1 MNFKS
6 ILLLEVKSQGYSVII
21 GDDALSHLND
31 FLNQRQYSKY
41 FIIVDENTIEHCLP
55 TIVTNIDV
63 LSNAEVIQTESGEEN
78 KTIEVVTQVW
88 YAMSEAHA
96 DRKALVVN
104 LGGGVISD
112 MGGFIASTYKR
123 GIDFLNIPTTLL
135 SQVDASVG
143 GKLGIDLGGLKNQ
156 IGVFNFPQMVVI
168 YPPFLETLEFRQLR
182 SGFAEVLKHALI
194 QDANYWEEV
203 KTIKVSG
210 EYNWSKIIEHSVQIK
225 NKVVLEDPREKGLR
239 KILNF
244 GHTIGHA
251 IETWHLENDSNF
263 FLHGEAIAM
272 GMIAEGYLS
281 QEKTG
286 LTKSELSEIVDVLKS
301 VYDLKPLSEE
311 NFENYCGLMIH
322 DKKNSGGQI
331 SCSLLTKIGECKW
344 DIFADKQDL
353 LNALEYYNKTVA

>member
-1 MNFKS
+1 M
-6 ILLLEVKSQGYSVII
+6 LEVKSQGYSVII
-21 GDDALSHLND
+21 GDDSLSHLNE
-31 FLNQRQYSKY
+31 FLNGKTYSKY

-55 TIVTNIDV
+55 TIVTNIDC
-63 LSNAEVIQTESGEEN
+63 LAKAEVIQTESGEEN

-96 DRKALVVN
+96 DRKALVIN

-123 GIDFLNIPTTLL
+123 GVDFLNIATTLL

-168 YPPFLETLEFRQLR
+168 YPPFLKTLEFRQLK
-182 SGFAEVLKHALI
+182 SGFSEVLKHALI
-194 QDANYWEEV
+194 QDAKYWEDV
-203 KTIKVSG
+203 KKIQVSG
-210 EYNWSKIIEHSVQIK
+210 DYNWGDIIEHSVQIK
-225 NKVVLEDPREKGLR
+225 NKVVLEDPLEKGLR
-239 KILNF
+239 KILNY

-251 IETWHLENDSNF
+251 VETWHLENDPNF

-281 QEKTG
+281 KEKTG
-286 LTKSELSEIVDVLKS
+286 LSNDSLKEIVQVLKS
-301 VYDLKPLSEE
+301 VYDLKPLPKE
-311 NFENYCGLMIH
+311 NFELYCGLMIH
-322 DKKNSGGQI
+322 DKKNSGGKI
-331 SCSLLTKIGECKW
+331 SCSLLAQIGECKW
-344 DIFADKQDL
+344 DVFVTKKDL
-353 LNALEYYNKTVA
+353 LLALDYYNKTFA

>member
-1 MNFKS
+1 M
-6 ILLLEVKSQGYSVII
+6 LEVKSQGYSVII
-21 GDDALSHLND
+21 GDDSLSHLNE
-31 FLNQRQYSKY
+31 FLNGKTYSKY

-55 TIVTNIDV
+55 TIVTNIDC
-63 LSNAEVIQTESGEEN
+63 LAKAEVIQTESGEEN

-96 DRKALVVN
+96 DRKALVIN

-123 GIDFLNIPTTLL
+123 GVDFLNIATTLL

-168 YPPFLETLEFRQLR
+168 YPPFLKTLEFRQLK
-182 SGFAEVLKHALI
+182 SGFSEVLKHALI
-194 QDANYWEEV
+194 QDAKYWEDV
-203 KTIKVSG
+203 KKIQVSG
-210 EYNWSKIIEHSVQIK
+210 DYNWGDIIEHSVQIK
-225 NKVVLEDPREKGLR
+225 NKVVLEDPLEKGLR
-239 KILNF
+239 KILNY

-251 IETWHLENDSNF
+251 VETWHLENDPNF

-281 QEKTG
+281 KEKTG
-286 LTKSELSEIVDVLKS
+286 LSNDSLKEIVHVLKS
-301 VYDLKPLSEE
+301 VYDLKPLPKE
-311 NFENYCGLMIH
+311 NFELYCGLMIH
-322 DKKNSGGQI
+322 DKKNSGGKI
-331 SCSLLTKIGECKW
+331 SCSLLAQIGECKW
-344 DIFADKQDL
+344 DVFVTKKDL
-353 LNALEYYNKTVA
+353 LLALEYYNKTFA

>member
-1 MNFKS
+1 MLK
-6 ILLLEVKSQGYSVII
+6 IKSQGYSVIV
-21 GDDALSHLND
+21 GDDSLSHLNE
-31 FLNQRQYSKY
+31 FLNTKKYSKY
-41 FIIVDENTIEHCLP
+41 FIIVDENTIEHCLE
-55 TIVTNIDV
+55 TILTNIDC
-63 LSNAEVIQTESGEEN
+63 LADADVIQTESGEDN

-88 YAMSEAHA
+88 YSMSEAHA
-96 DRKALVVN
+96 DRNALVIN

-123 GIDFLNIPTTLL
+123 GIDFLNIATTLL

-168 YPPFLETLEFRQLR
+168 YPPFLQTLEFRQLR

-203 KTIKVSG
+203 KNIKVSSDC
-210 EYNWSKIIEHSVQIK
+210 NWGKIIEHSVQIK

-239 KILNF
+239 KILNY

-251 IETWHLENDSNF
+251 IETWHLENDPNF
-263 FLHGEAIAM
+263 FLHGEAIAI

-281 QEKTG
+281 KEKTG
-286 LTKSELSEIVDVLKS
+286 LSEEALKEIVQVLKS
-301 VYDLKPLSEE
+301 VYDLKPLNKE
-311 NFENYCGLMIH
+311 NFERYCGLMIH

-344 DIFADKQDL
+344 DIFANKEDL
-353 LNALEYYNKTVA
+353 LKALEYYNSTVA

>member
-1 MNFKS
+1 MNLKRT
-6 ILLLEVKSQGYSVII
+6 LLLEVKSQGYSVVI
-21 GDDALSHLND
+21 GNDSLSHLNE
-31 FLNQRQYSKY
+31 FLNGKTYSKY

-55 TIVTNIDV
+55 AIVTNIDC
-63 LSNAEVIQTESGEEN
+63 LAEAEVIQTESGEEN
-78 KTIEVVTQVW
+78 KTIEIVTQVW

-123 GIDFLNIPTTLL
+123 GIDFVNIATTLL

-168 YPPFLETLEFRQLR
+168 YTPFLQTLEFRQLK
-182 SGFAEVLKHALI
+182 SGFSEVLKHALI
-194 QDANYWEEV
+194 QDEKYWEEV
-203 KTIKVSG
+203 KKINVSPDYDW
-210 EYNWSKIIEHSVQIK
+210 ENIIGKSVQIK
-225 NKVVLEDPREKGLR
+225 NKVVLEDPKEKGIR

-251 IETWHLENDSNF
+251 IETWHLENDPDF

-272 GMIAEGYLS
+272 GMIAEGFLS
-281 QEKTG
+281 KEKLG
-286 LTKSELSEIVDVLKS
+286 LSDKALSEIVTVFKS
-301 VYDLKPLSEE
+301 VYDLKPLPEE
-311 NFENYCGLMIH
+311 NFESYCGLMIH
-322 DKKNSGGQI
+322 DKKNSGGKI
-331 SCSLLTKIGECKW
+331 SCSLLSKIGDCKW
-344 DIFADKQDL
+344 DVFADKKDI
-353 LNALEYYNKTVA
+353 LNALTSYNKTFT

>member
-1 MNFKS
+1 M
-6 ILLLEVKSQGYSVII
+6 LEVKSQGYSVII
-21 GDDALSHLND
+21 GDDSLSHLNE
-31 FLNQRQYSKY
+31 FLNGKTYSKY

-55 TIVTNIDV
+55 TIVTNINC
-63 LSNAEVIQTESGEEN
+63 LAKAEVIQTESGEEN

-96 DRKALVVN
+96 DRKTLVIN

-123 GIDFLNIPTTLL
+123 GVDFLNIATTLL

-168 YPPFLETLEFRQLR
+168 YPPFLKTLEFRQLK
-182 SGFAEVLKHALI
+182 SGFSEVLKHALI
-194 QDANYWEEV
+194 QDAKYWEDV
-203 KTIKVSG
+203 KKIQVSG
-210 EYNWSKIIEHSVQIK
+210 DYNWGDIIEHSVQIK
-225 NKVVLEDPREKGLR
+225 NKVVLEDPLEKGLR
-239 KILNF
+239 KILNY

-251 IETWHLENDSNF
+251 VETWHLENDPNF

-281 QEKTG
+281 KEKTG
-286 LTKSELSEIVDVLKS
+286 LSNDSLKEIVHVLKS
-301 VYDLKPLSEE
+301 VYDLKPLPKE
-311 NFENYCGLMIH
+311 NFELYCGLMIH
-322 DKKNSGGQI
+322 DKKNSGGKI
-331 SCSLLTKIGECKW
+331 SCSLLAQIGECKW
-344 DIFADKQDL
+344 DVFVTKKDL
-353 LNALEYYNKTVA
+353 LLALDYYNKTFA

>member
-31 FLNQRQYSKY
+31 FLNQKQYSKY

-123 GIDFLNIPTTLL
+123 GIDFLNIATTLL

-210 EYNWSKIIEHSVQIK
+210 EYNWSKIIEHSVKIK

-251 IETWHLENDSNF
+251 IETWHLENDPNF

-281 QEKTG
+281 KTKTG
-286 LTKSELSEIVDVLKS
+286 LSESELSEIVNVLKS
-301 VYDLKPLSEE
+301 VYDLKPLSTD

>member
-1 MNFKS
+1 
-6 ILLLEVKSQGYSVII
+6 LLEVKSQGYSVII
-21 GDDALSHLND
+21 GNDSLDYLNE
-31 FLNQRQYSKY
+31 FLNGKTYSKY

-55 TIVTNIDV
+55 SIVTNIDC
-63 LSNAEVIQTESGEEN
+63 LAEAEVIQTQSGEEN
-78 KTIEVVTQVW
+78 KTIEIVTQVW
-88 YAMSEAHA
+88 HAMSEAHA

-123 GIDFLNIPTTLL
+123 GIDFVNIATTLL

-168 YPPFLETLEFRQLR
+168 YPPFLQTLEFRQLK
-182 SGFAEVLKHALI
+182 SGFSEVLKHALI
-194 QDANYWEEV
+194 QDEKYWEEV
-203 KTIKVSG
+203 KKITVSQDF
-210 EYNWSKIIEHSVQIK
+210 NWEKIIGKSVQIK
-225 NKVVLEDPREKGLR
+225 NKVVLEDPKEKGIR

-251 IETWHLENDSNF
+251 IETWHLENDPNY

-281 QEKTG
+281 KEKLG
-286 LTKSELSEIVDVLKS
+286 LSDEGFSEITDVLKS
-301 VYDLKPLSEE
+301 VFDLNPLPEE
-311 NFENYCGLMIH
+311 NFESYCELMIH
-322 DKKNSGGQI
+322 DKKNSDGKI
-331 SCSLLTKIGECKW
+331 SCSLLSKIGDCKW
-344 DIFADKQDL
+344 DVFADKKDI
-353 LNALEYYNKTVA
+353 LNALNAYNKTFA

>member
-1 MNFKS
+1 
-6 ILLLEVKSQGYSVII
+6 LLEVKSQGYSVII
-21 GDDALSHLND
+21 GDDSLSHLNE
-31 FLNQRQYSKY
+31 FLNGKTYSKY

-55 TIVTNIDV
+55 TIVTNINC
-63 LSNAEVIQTESGEEN
+63 LAKAEVIQTESGEEN

-96 DRKALVVN
+96 DRKTLVIN

-123 GIDFLNIPTTLL
+123 GVDFLNIATTLL

-168 YPPFLETLEFRQLR
+168 YPPFLKTLEFRQLK
-182 SGFAEVLKHALI
+182 SGFSEVLKHALI
-194 QDANYWEEV
+194 QDAKYWEDV
-203 KTIKVSG
+203 KKIQVSG
-210 EYNWSKIIEHSVQIK
+210 DYNWGDIIEHSVQIK
-225 NKVVLEDPREKGLR
+225 NKVVLEDPLEKGLR
-239 KILNF
+239 KILNY

-251 IETWHLENDSNF
+251 VETWHLENDPNF

-281 QEKTG
+281 KEKTG
-286 LTKSELSEIVDVLKS
+286 LSNDSLKEIVHVLKS
-301 VYDLKPLSEE
+301 VYDLKPLPKE
-311 NFENYCGLMIH
+311 NFELYCGLMIH
-322 DKKNSGGQI
+322 DKKNSGGKI
-331 SCSLLTKIGECKW
+331 SCSLLAQIGECKW
-344 DIFADKQDL
+344 DVFVTKKDL
-353 LNALEYYNKTVA
+353 LLALDYYNKTFA